1 MIAKR
6 VKLGVAAAAVTAGG
20 VAAMLSPASPAVAF
34 FSPPLFLDVQ
44 VESPARLVAR
54 GAAVEVPLEVTCTSE
69 EPAFVDVSVTQR
81 VGNKIARGFG
91 NARVGCTR
99 QGQQI
104 RVTVTAFS
112 SNAFRTGTAFAEATI
127 FGCAPTFCG
136 SESDAET
143 IEIQR

>member
-6 VKLGVAAAAVTAGG
+6 VKLGVAATAVAAGG

-44 VESPARLVAR
+44 VESPARLLAR

-69 EPAFVDVSVTQR
+69 QPAWVDVFVTQR
-81 VGNKIARGFG
+81 VGGKIAQGYG
-91 NARVGCTR
+91 NAQVGCTR
-99 QGQQI
+99 QGQDI
-104 RVTVTAFS
+104 RITVTAYG
-112 SNAFRTGTAFAEATI
+112 NAFRAGTAFAEATI

-143 IEIQR
+143 IEIRR